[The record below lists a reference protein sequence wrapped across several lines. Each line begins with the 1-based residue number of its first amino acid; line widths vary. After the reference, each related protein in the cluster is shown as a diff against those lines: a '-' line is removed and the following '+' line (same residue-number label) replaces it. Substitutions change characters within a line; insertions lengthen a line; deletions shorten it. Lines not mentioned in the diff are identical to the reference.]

1 MRRSLAT
8 GIVMAAI
15 AAPACAQT
23 WVYEPDTVTAY
34 RPRVVV
40 QERYVPRPY
49 YRAYAYE
56 PVVTTRA
63 YRAYAYEPVVTT
75 RAYRAYAYEPV
86 VAAPT
91 VAPIR
96 RTVVDRTVIPQGRG
110 RAPIVK
116 ERIVTETGLAT
127 TRAAIVT
134 RPAVAAYAYAPAV
147 TNAYAL
153 APAPVARIVTRHVS
167 LTEAYA
173 YAPIPTRVIA
183 PVPVVRYVDPLAV
196 DPVTGV
202 FLSDQ

>member
-1 MRRSLAT
+1 MILDMRPACLALAL
-8 GIVMAAI
+8 AAI

-40 QERYVPRPY
+40 QERYVPRAY

-56 PVVTTRA
+56 PVVS
-63 YRAYAYEPVVTT
+63 T

-86 VAAPT
+86 VAAPA
-91 VAPIR
+91 VAPLR
-96 RTVVDRTVIPQGRG
+96 RTVVSRTIVRDRIIR
-110 RAPIVK
+110 
-116 ERIVTETGLAT
+116 ERIVTETSGP
-127 TRAAIVT
+127 AAVVT

-147 TNAYAL
+147 TEAYAL
-153 APAPVARIVTRHVS
+153 APAPAARIVTRPVPVS
-167 LTEAYA
+167 EAYA
-173 YAPIPTRVIA
+173 YAPIATRVVT
-183 PVPVVRYVDPLAV
+183 PVPVVRYVDPLAI